1 MLEYKNTM
9 LISPKKVKEYG
20 NINLNVEESEIG
32 AAIRIAQDVHLKDA
46 AGRNLI
52 EHVQE
57 LVYNKIIG
65 SGSTIDDDV
74 NEPYKVLLDEYLTP
88 ALVYRTAVELCTIL
102 TLKIRNMGL
111 VKNSDTNVKETQGPD
126 MSYMQ
131 EYYGV
136 LYNDALNRI
145 MDYLCENKE
154 AIPEVPDG
162 FCTCSSKPRFSQ
174 TGLWLGPHKK

>member
-9 LISPKKVKEYG
+9 LVSPTKVKEFG

-88 ALVYRTAVELCTIL
+88 ALVYRTAVVHPA
-102 TLKIRNMGL
+102 TLVGR
-111 VKNSDTNVKETQGPD
+111 
-126 MSYMQ
+126 
-131 EYYGV
+131 
-136 LYNDALNRI
+136 
-145 MDYLCENKE
+145 
-154 AIPEVPDG
+154 
-162 FCTCSSKPRFSQ
+162 
-174 TGLWLGPHKK
+174 

>member
-1 MLEYKNTM
+1 MLEFKNVM
-9 LISPKKVKEYG
+9 LISPTKVKEYG
-20 NINLNVEESEIG
+20 NINLNVDDSEIG
-32 AAIRIAQDVHLKDA
+32 AAIRVAQDVHLKDA

-57 LVYNKIIG
+57 LVYNKIKG
-65 SGSTIDDDV
+65 SGSTIDDEV

-102 TLKIRNMGL
+102 TLKIRNLGL
-111 VKNSDTNVKETQGPD
+111 IKNSDTNVNATDGPD
-126 MSYMQ
+126 LSYMQ

-145 MDYLCENKE
+145 MDYLCENKG
-154 AIPEVPDG
+154 AIAEVPDG
-162 FCTCSSKPRFSQ
+162 FCSCEAKKRFAQ
-174 TGLWLGPHKK
+174 NGLWLG